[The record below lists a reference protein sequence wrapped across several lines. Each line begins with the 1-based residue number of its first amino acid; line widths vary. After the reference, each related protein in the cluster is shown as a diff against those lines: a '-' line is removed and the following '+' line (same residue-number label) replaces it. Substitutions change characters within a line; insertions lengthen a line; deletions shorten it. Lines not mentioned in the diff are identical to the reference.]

1 MCKFRTFGILSQ
13 FLYMLSGTRIQH
25 FLKLKYAESYEIP
38 VEYLTCSTPPFID
51 VYKKENEETSLRSSK
66 S

>member
-25 FLKLKYAESYEIP
+25 FLELKYAESYEIP
-38 VEYLTCSTPPFID
+38 VKYLTCSTPPVID
-51 VYKKENEETSLRSSK
+51 V
-66 S
+66 

>member
-25 FLKLKYAESYEIP
+25 FLKVKYAESYEIP
-38 VEYLTCSTPPFID
+38 VKYLTCSTPPVID
-51 VYKKENEETSLRSSK
+51 VYKKRK
-66 S
+66 